1 MLMNFSPFPSIPSG
15 ELWFRDILQR
25 DDRFIARLSN
35 AMGARQLPGGSKSR
49 SPPLLPCID
58 QARVHWSWGQGFDPG
73 KIQIL

>member
-1 MLMNFSPFPSIPSG
+1 MNFSPFPSIPSG

-35 AMGARQLPGGSKSR
+35 QMAHGNCLEAQKSR

-58 QARVHWSWGQGFDPG
+58 QAGVHWSWGQGFDPG